1 MAAVEVARRRF
12 TVDEYYQMARTGI
25 LGEDDRVELIEG
37 EIIEMV
43 PIGTRH
49 AACVRR
55 LDRIFSSK
63 IGDQVLVDTQNPLRL
78 GQNSEPQPDL
88 MLLKPRD
95 DYYASFH
102 PRAEDV
108 LLLVEV
114 ADTSVPYDREVKVN
128 LYAKSGVNEVW
139 LVNLQAQQV
148 ITCRLP
154 SPSGYTEVKEYG
166 RSDHISPLAF
176 PGLNIP
182 VQDILPGENVF

>member
-12 TVDEYYQMARTGI
+12 TVDEYYQMAQAGI

-49 AACVRR
+49 AACIRR
-55 LDRIFSSK
+55 LLHIFSTK
-63 IGDQVLVDTQNPLRL
+63 IGDNALVDTQNPLRL

-95 DYYASFH
+95 DYYATFH
-102 PRAEDV
+102 PRPEDV

-114 ADTSVPYDREVKVN
+114 ADTSVAFDREVKVN
-128 LYAKSGVNEVW
+128 LYARGGVNEVW

-148 ITCRLP
+148 TAYHLP
-154 SPSGYTEVKEYG
+154 SPSGYREVKEYG
-166 RSDHISPLAF
+166 RGDHIAPLVF

-182 VQDILPGENVF
+182 VQDILPGD

>member
-12 TVDEYYQMARTGI
+12 TVEEFYQMARAGI
-25 LGEDDRVELIEG
+25 LGENDRVELIDG

-55 LDRIFSSK
+55 MDRIFSTK
-63 IGDQVLVDTQNPLRL
+63 IGNNALVDTQNPLRL
-78 GQNSEPQPDL
+78 DQNSEPQPDL

-102 PRAEDV
+102 PRPEDV

-114 ADTSVPYDREVKVN
+114 ADTSVAYDREVKVN
-128 LYAKSGVNEVW
+128 LYAKGGVNEVW
-139 LVNLQAQQV
+139 LVNLQVQQV
-148 ITCRLP
+148 TAYRLP
-154 SPSGYTEVKEYG
+154 SPSGYREIKEYG
-166 RSDHISPLAF
+166 RGDHISLLAF
-176 PGLNIP
+176 PGLYIP
-182 VQDILPGENVF
+182 VQDIIPGD

>member
-12 TVDEYYQMARTGI
+12 TVEEFYQMARAGI
-25 LGEDDRVELIEG
+25 LGENDRVELIDG

-55 LDRIFSSK
+55 MDRIFSTK
-63 IGDQVLVDTQNPLRL
+63 IGNNALVDTQNPLRL
-78 GQNSEPQPDL
+78 DQNSEPQPDL

-102 PRAEDV
+102 PRPEDV

-114 ADTSVPYDREVKVN
+114 ADTSVAYDREVKVN
-128 LYAKSGVNEVW
+128 LYAKGGVNEVW

-148 ITCRLP
+148 TAYRLP
-154 SPSGYTEVKEYG
+154 SPSGYREIKEYG
-166 RSDHISPLAF
+166 RGDHISLLAF

-182 VQDILPGENVF
+182 VQDIIPGD

>member
-1 MAAVEVARRRF
+1 MAAVEVPRRRF
-12 TVDEYYQMARTGI
+12 TVDEFYQMARAGI

-55 LDRIFSSK
+55 LLHIFSTK
-63 IGDQVLVDTQNPLRL
+63 IGDNALVDTNNPLRL
-78 GQNSEPQPDL
+78 DQHSEPQPDL
-88 MLLKPRD
+88 MLLKARD

-102 PRAEDV
+102 PRPEDV

-114 ADTSVPYDREVKVN
+114 SDTSMAYDREVKAN
-128 LYAKSGVNEVW
+128 LYAKGGVKEVW

-148 ITCRLP
+148 TAYRLP
-154 SPSGYTEVKEYG
+154 SPSGYREVKEYG
-166 RSDHISPLAF
+166 RGDHISPLAF

-182 VQDILPGENVF
+182 VQDILPGD